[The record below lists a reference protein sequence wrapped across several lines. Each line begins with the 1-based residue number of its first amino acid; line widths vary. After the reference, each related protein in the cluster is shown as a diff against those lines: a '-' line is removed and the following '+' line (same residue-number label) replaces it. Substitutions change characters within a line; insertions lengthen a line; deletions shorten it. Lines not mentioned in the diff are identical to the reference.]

1 MTAVETLERAVEQL
15 PTNELARFRDW
26 FVKFDAAA
34 WDAKIEADAAAGKLD
49 ALAAEAL
56 QEYSEGKA
64 QTSRPR

>member
-1 MTAVETLERAVEQL
+1 MTAVETIERAVEQL

>member
-1 MTAVETLERAVEQL
+1 MTAVETIERAVEQL

-26 FVKFDAAA
+26 FVKFDEAA

-64 QTSRPR
+64 REL